1 MIASV
6 TLKRGQRAVRL
17 YGIRGTAHQGLIKLA
32 SLRKGRQHPDPFDA
46 QHGTDTETTVRLEGL
61 QIEGDNV
68 SLGHRYQASNSE
80 EVRRSLRALPIAYED
95 FTFVDV
101 GSGKGRV
108 LLLAAEFNFSR
119 IVGIEFASA
128 LHEIAQRN
136 IALTGLDGRVEAVCA
151 DAAEYE
157 WPEAPLVL
165 YFYNPFL
172 LPVMRKTLGGIV
184 ASLNRSP
191 RPLYIILMYVNPSLQ
206 AAVEDVG
213 FKQIGDTRVFCHE
226 HIGQGVPSQ
235 LDASAARS

>member
-6 TLKRGQRAVRL
+6 TLKRGQRAVRV
-17 YGIRGTAHQGLIKLA
+17 YGIRGTVHQVWIKLA
-32 SLRKGRQHPDPFDA
+32 SLRKGRQHPDSFDA

-68 SLGHRYQASNSE
+68 TLGHRYQASNSD
-80 EVRRSLRALPIAYED
+80 EVRKTLRALPIAYED
-95 FTFVDV
+95 FTFIDV

-128 LHEIAQRN
+128 LHEVAQRN
-136 IALTGLDGRVEAVCA
+136 IALTGLHERVESVCT

-157 WPEAPLVL
+157 WPEGPLVL

-172 LPVMRKTLGGIV
+172 LPVLRKTLSGIV
-184 ASLNRSP
+184 TSLNRSP
-191 RPLYIILMYVNPSLQ
+191 RPIYIILMYVNPSLQ

-213 FKQIGDTRVFCHE
+213 FKQIGDTSLFCHE
-226 HIGQGVPSQ
+226 HVGQSVPT
-235 LDASAARS
+235 AT